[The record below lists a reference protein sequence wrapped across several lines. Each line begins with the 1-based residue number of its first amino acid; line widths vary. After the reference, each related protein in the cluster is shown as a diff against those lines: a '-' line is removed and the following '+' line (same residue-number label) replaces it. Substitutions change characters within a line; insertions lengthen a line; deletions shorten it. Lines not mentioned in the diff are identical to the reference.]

1 MTNDI
6 AVELVF
12 ERRSCKRTNDC
23 ALCEPL
29 LKIKDSSEHTVTQTE
44 LGTEHAHDAKDAV
57 ACGDSACIIAS
68 SPSRFESLLVRKYV
82 DTSSTYFYLCR
93 RYVCT

>member
-12 ERRSCKRTNDC
+12 ERQSTNDC

-29 LKIKDSSEHTVTQTE
+29 SKIEDSSEHIRTQTE
-44 LGTEHAHDAKDAV
+44 LRTEHAHNAKDAV
-57 ACGDSACIIAS
+57 AYGDSACIIAS
-68 SPSRFESLLVRKYV
+68 SSSRFESLLVRKYV